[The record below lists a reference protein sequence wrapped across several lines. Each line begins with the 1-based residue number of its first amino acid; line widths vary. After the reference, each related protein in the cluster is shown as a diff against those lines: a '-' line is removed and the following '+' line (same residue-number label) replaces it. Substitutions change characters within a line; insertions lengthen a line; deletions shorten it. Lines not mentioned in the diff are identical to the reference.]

1 MTPRLLRSIRTLH
14 SWIGFLILP
23 WIILYGFT
31 GFYLNHSKAI
41 NTLLMPTPYDES
53 SFVVKPETEW
63 LSVNEARQKAA
74 QIWADEPITKAKA
87 IEYHGFVAIQFTKP
101 SGNVI
106 VSIKTG
112 HYYKKTRLYRYTY
125 DHLGSLVDRKIYWSY
140 VFRYF
145 HEVGWIDSSFGVWF
159 ADITAIA
166 LVLFGASGLILFIV
180 PRQKK
185 LKRNLSALLLR

>member
-1 MTPRLLRSIRTLH
+1 MLERNFIPNSRSIKRLRNK
-14 SWIGFLILP
+14 F
-23 WIILYGFT
+23 
-31 GFYLNHSKAI
+31 
-41 NTLLMPTPYDES
+41 
-53 SFVVKPETEW
+53 SFVHWFSYATWSGLSWFSSW
-63 LSVNEARQKAA
+63 LHCGVRWLKLNAA
-74 QIWADEPITKAKA
+74 QNWADEPITKAKA

-125 DHLGSLVDRKIYWSY
+125 DPLGSLVDRKIYWSY

-145 HEVGWIDSSFGVWF
+145 HEAGWIDNSFGVWF

-185 LKRNLSALLLR
+185 LKRNLSALLQRWCFHLTAKHR

>member
-1 MTPRLLRSIRTLH
+1 
-14 SWIGFLILP
+14 
-23 WIILYGFT
+23 
-31 GFYLNHSKAI
+31 
-41 NTLLMPTPYDES
+41 
-53 SFVVKPETEW
+53 
-63 LSVNEARQKAA
+63 
-74 QIWADEPITKAKA
+74 
-87 IEYHGFVAIQFTKP
+87 
-101 SGNVI
+101 
-106 VSIKTG
+106 
-112 HYYKKTRLYRYTY
+112 
-125 DHLGSLVDRKIYWSY
+125 